1 MIGSKTKKKAREESG
16 ASSKPGT
23 NSPANAKGKAKSQT
37 KKAVKAEPKE
47 EWGNQAEAR
56 DDAAARTQPAVS
68 TEPKTVTW
76 KIKKKKEKT
85 NARVVAQAKTE
96 LLAEPAL
103 MPHTK
108 SDALPTSV
116 VITVTKSEVKV
127 DTGIEASVKGSA
139 KATEKRSIKHKPE
152 IKKEVCV
159 KSRAGDKA
167 KEVCVKS
174 RAGDKASIVINTTD
188 EDEDYV
194 CSWFWTGEEPSVGS
208 WFWPKEEN
216 PLQVYQPPPKVEE
229 EPEPPDTFDYALK
242 KKAAAW
248 LRGRFIVLVPI
259 EEPQPSLP
267 PDGNWTLVAT
277 LIETPLGIRPLTKIP
292 PYGGPYFQTLADLK
306 NQIREKEKYGPNPNT
321 CRCKSRTFSLEP
333 VEFDKLVALLKL
345 TRDPFIHEIATMIM
359 GISPAYPFTQ
369 DIVHDVGITVMIEN
383 FVNNPNAKKYPR
395 TLNINA
401 DPDAP
406 EEVKETEAHVNKVCR
421 DILCCPLNCSV
432 QVEELKLLVSL
443 SVKFDYH
450 HVVIYYVRY
459 FISLLNKGSVKIKF
473 QILRVLL
480 CLSKNQANTR
490 ELISAEVM
498 SALVA
503 LFHKNESKANILHII
518 EIFEN
523 INFQFKKR
531 AKLFNKEMFTKSELI
546 SIFREA
552 KEFDQKLQDLTDHS
566 DPDVRDKVIR
576 LILKL

>member
-1 MIGSKTKKKAREESG
+1 MIGSKSKRKARGDSG
-16 ASSKPGT
+16 ASSKPET
-23 NSPANAKGKAKSQT
+23 NSPAKAKGKAKSQT
-37 KKAVKAEPKE
+37 SKAVKAEPKE
-47 EWGNQAEAR
+47 EWGSQAEAR
-56 DDAAARTQPAVS
+56 DGAVARTQPAIS
-68 TEPKTVTW
+68 TEPKSVTW
-76 KIKKKKEKT
+76 KVKKKKEKT
-85 NARVVAQAKTE
+85 NPRVMAQAKTE

-103 MPHTK
+103 APHTK
-108 SDALPTSV
+108 SDAPPTSV

-139 KATEKRSIKHKPE
+139 KANDKRSIKHKSE
-152 IKKEVCV
+152 IK
-159 KSRAGDKA
+159 

-208 WFWPKEEN
+208 WFWPEEEM
-216 PLQVYQPPPKVEE
+216 PLQAYQPPPQVEE
-229 EPEPPDTFDYALK
+229 EPEPPDTFDFALK

-267 PDGNWTLVAT
+267 PEGNWTLVAT

-306 NQIREKEKYGPNPNT
+306 NQIREKEKYGPNPKT
-321 CRCKSRTFSLEP
+321 CRCKSRNFSLEP
-333 VEFDKLVALLKL
+333 AEFDKLVALLKL

-383 FVNNPNAKKYPR
+383 FVKNPNAKKYPR
-395 TLNINA
+395 NLNLNA
-401 DPDAP
+401 NPDAP

-421 DILCCPLNCSV
+421 DILSCPLNCSV

-473 QILRVLL
+473 QILRVIL

-490 ELISAEVM
+490 ELISAEVL
-498 SALVA
+498 SSLLA

-531 AKLFNKEMFTKSELI
+531 AKLFTKEMFTKSELI

-552 KEFDQKLQDLTDHS
+552 KEFDQKLQDLTDHG

>member
-1 MIGSKTKKKAREESG
+1 MIGSKTKRKARGDSG
-16 ASSKPGT
+16 ASSKPET
-23 NSPANAKGKAKSQT
+23 NSPAKAKGKAKNQT
-37 KKAVKAEPKE
+37 SKAVKAEPKE
-47 EWGNQAEAR
+47 EWGSQAEAR
-56 DDAAARTQPAVS
+56 DEAVARTQPAIS
-68 TEPKTVTW
+68 TESMSVTW
-76 KIKKKKEKT
+76 KVKKKKEKT
-85 NARVVAQAKTE
+85 NPRVMAQAKTE

-103 MPHTK
+103 ALHTK
-108 SDALPTSV
+108 SDAPPTSV

-139 KATEKRSIKHKPE
+139 KANEKRSIKHKSE
-152 IKKEVCV
+152 IK
-159 KSRAGDKA
+159 

-208 WFWPKEEN
+208 WFWPEEET
-216 PLQVYQPPPKVEE
+216 PLQAYQPPPQVEE
-229 EPEPPDTFDYALK
+229 EPEPPDTFDFALK

-267 PDGNWTLVAT
+267 PEGNWTLVAT

-306 NQIREKEKYGPNPNT
+306 NQIREKEKYGPNPKT
-321 CRCKSRTFSLEP
+321 CRCKSRNFSLEP

-383 FVNNPNAKKYPR
+383 FVKNPNAKKYPR
-395 TLNINA
+395 NLNLNA
-401 DPDAP
+401 NPDAP

-421 DILCCPLNCSV
+421 DILSCPLNCSV

-473 QILRVLL
+473 QILRVIL

-490 ELISAEVM
+490 ELISAEVL
-498 SALVA
+498 SSLVA
-503 LFHKNESKANILHII
+503 HFHKNESKANILHII

-531 AKLFNKEMFTKSELI
+531 AKLFTKEMFTKSELI

>member
-1 MIGSKTKKKAREESG
+1 MIGSKTKKKAREQSG

-23 NSPANAKGKAKSQT
+23 NSPANAKGKGKGQT
-37 KKAVKAEPKE
+37 NKVGKAEAKE

-56 DDAAARTQPAVS
+56 DGAMARTQPVVP

-76 KIKKKKEKT
+76 KVKKKKDKT
-85 NARVVAQAKTE
+85 NTRVTAQAKTE

-103 MPHTK
+103 VPHTK
-108 SDALPTSV
+108 SDALPPSV
-116 VITVTKSEVKV
+116 VITVTKSEVRV

-139 KATEKRSIKHKPE
+139 KANDKQSIKHKAE

-159 KSRAGDKA
+159 RSG
-167 KEVCVKS
+167 
-174 RAGDKASIVINTTD
+174 AGDKASNVNTTD

-208 WFWPKEEN
+208 WFWPKEET

-229 EPEPPDTFDYALK
+229 EPEPPDTFDFALK

-267 PDGNWTLVAT
+267 PEGNWTLVAT

-306 NQIREKEKYGPNPNT
+306 EQIREKEKYGPNPKT

-395 TLNINA
+395 NLNINA
-401 DPDAP
+401 NPDAP
-406 EEVKETEAHVNKVCR
+406 EEVRETEAHVNKVCR
-421 DILCCPLNCSV
+421 DILSCPLNCSV

-473 QILRVLL
+473 QILRVIL

-498 SALVA
+498 SSLVA
-503 LFHKNESKANILHII
+503 HFHKNESKANILHII

-531 AKLFNKEMFTKSELI
+531 AKLFTKEMFTKSELI

>member
-16 ASSKPGT
+16 ASPKPGT
-23 NSPANAKGKAKSQT
+23 NSPANAKGKGKGQT
-37 KKAVKAEPKE
+37 NKGGKAEPKV

-56 DDAAARTQPAVS
+56 DGAVARTQPVVP

-76 KIKKKKEKT
+76 KVKKKKDKT
-85 NARVVAQAKTE
+85 NTKVTAQAKTE

-103 MPHTK
+103 VPHTK
-108 SDALPTSV
+108 SDALPPSV

-139 KATEKRSIKHKPE
+139 KANDKHSIKHKSE

-159 KSRAGDKA
+159 R
-167 KEVCVKS
+167 S
-174 RAGDKASIVINTTD
+174 RAGDKASNVNTTD
-188 EDEDYV
+188 EDDEDYV

-216 PLQVYQPPPKVEE
+216 SLQAYQPPPKVEE
-229 EPEPPDTFDYALK
+229 EPEPPDTFDFALK

-267 PDGNWTLVAT
+267 PEGNWTLVAT

-306 NQIREKEKYGPNPNT
+306 NQIREKEKYGPNPKT

-369 DIVHDVGITVMIEN
+369 DIVHDVGITVLIEN

-395 TLNINA
+395 NLNLNA
-401 DPDAP
+401 NPDAP
-406 EEVKETEAHVNKVCR
+406 EEVRETEAHVNKVCR
-421 DILCCPLNCSV
+421 DILSCPLNCSV

-450 HVVIYYVRY
+450 HVVVYYVRY

-473 QILRVLL
+473 QILRVIL

-498 SALVA
+498 SSLVA
-503 LFHKNESKANILHII
+503 HFHKNESKANILHII

-531 AKLFNKEMFTKSELI
+531 AKLFTKEMFTKSELI

>member
-1 MIGSKTKKKAREESG
+1 MIGSKTKRKGRQESG
-16 ASSKPGT
+16 ASSKPVT
-23 NSPANAKGKAKSQT
+23 NSPASAKGKAKSQT
-37 KKAVKAEPKE
+37 SKAVKAEPKE

-56 DDAAARTQPAVS
+56 DEAVARTQPSIS

-76 KIKKKKEKT
+76 KVKKKKDKT
-85 NARVVAQAKTE
+85 NARGMTQAKTE
-96 LLAEPAL
+96 PLAEPAL
-103 MPHTK
+103 VPPTK
-108 SDALPTSV
+108 SDALSTSV

-139 KATEKRSIKHKPE
+139 KATDKRSVKQKSE

-167 KEVCVKS
+167 SV
-174 RAGDKASIVINTTD
+174 VINTTD

-208 WFWPKEEN
+208 WFWPKEET

-248 LRGRFIVLVPI
+248 LRGRFIVLVPV

-267 PDGNWTLVAT
+267 PEGNWTLVAT

-306 NQIREKEKYGPNPNT
+306 NQIREKEKYSPGPDT
-321 CRCKSRTFSLEP
+321 CRCKSSNFSLEP

-345 TRDPFIHEIATMIM
+345 TRDPFIHELATMIM

-369 DIVHDVGITVMIEN
+369 DILHDVGITVLIEN
-383 FVNNPNAKKYPR
+383 FVHNPNAKKYPR
-395 TLNINA
+395 NLNLNA
-401 DPDAP
+401 NPDAP

-450 HVVIYYVRY
+450 HVVVYYVRY

-473 QILRVLL
+473 QILRVIL
-480 CLSKNQANTR
+480 CLSKNQDNIR

-498 SALVA
+498 SSLVA
-503 LFHKNESKANILHII
+503 HFNKNESKANILHII

-531 AKLFNKEMFTKSELI
+531 TKLFTKEMFTKSELI

>member
-1 MIGSKTKKKAREESG
+1 MIGSKTKRKARDLG
-16 ASSKPGT
+16 ASSKPET
-23 NSPANAKGKAKSQT
+23 NSPAKAKGKAKSQT
-37 KKAVKAEPKE
+37 SKVVKAEPKE
-47 EWGNQAEAR
+47 EWGSQAEAR
-56 DDAAARTQPAVS
+56 DEAVARTQPAIS
-68 TEPKTVTW
+68 TEPKTVAW
-76 KIKKKKEKT
+76 KVKKKKEKT
-85 NARVVAQAKTE
+85 NPRVTAQAKME

-103 MPHTK
+103 VPHTK
-108 SDALPTSV
+108 SDALPTSM

-127 DTGIEASVKGSA
+127 DNGIEASVKGSA
-139 KATEKRSIKHKPE
+139 KANDKRSIKHKSE

-159 KSRAGDKA
+159 KSRT
-167 KEVCVKS
+167 
-174 RAGDKASIVINTTD
+174 GDKASIVINTTD

-208 WFWPKEEN
+208 WFWPEEET
-216 PLQVYQPPPKVEE
+216 PLQAYQPPPQVEE
-229 EPEPPDTFDYALK
+229 EPEPPDTFDFALK

-267 PDGNWTLVAT
+267 PEGNWTLVAT

-306 NQIREKEKYGPNPNT
+306 NQIREKEKYGPNPKT
-321 CRCKSRTFSLEP
+321 CRCKSRSFSLEP

-369 DIVHDVGITVMIEN
+369 DIIHDVGITVMIEN
-383 FVNNPNAKKYPR
+383 FVKNPNAKKYPR
-395 TLNINA
+395 NLNINA
-401 DPDAP
+401 NPDAP

-421 DILCCPLNCSV
+421 DILSCPLNCSV

-473 QILRVLL
+473 QVLRVIL

-490 ELISAEVM
+490 ELISAEVL
-498 SALVA
+498 SSLVA
-503 LFHKNESKANILHII
+503 HFHKNESKANILHII

-531 AKLFNKEMFTKSELI
+531 AKLFTKEMFTKSELL